1 MLTGEDEVSEEES
14 KGVDEIVSHNT
25 GGFIVFFIFCW
36 VFIIRSVSKS
46 WYGKHFTMVK

>member
-25 GGFIVFFIFCW
+25 GGESAAQSQGIM
-36 VFIIRSVSKS
+36 
-46 WYGKHFTMVK
+46 H